1 MTAIM
6 GHSHSHSHTPR
17 DRCRGG
23 ERRLWPMVLA
33 VALIGGFFV
42 VELVT
47 GIVVNSLALIA
58 DAGHMLTDVVALI
71 MG

>member
-1 MTAIM
+1 M
-6 GHSHSHSHTPR
+6 GHSHSHSHTPP
-17 DRCRGG
+17 GAGAAG

-47 GIVVNSLALIA
+47 GILVNSLALIA